1 MGYAVLEGVD
11 SGTFLS
17 CYSRTF
23 GDYIVKTCYGFFV

>member
-17 CYSRTF
+17 FYSRTF
-23 GDYIVKTCYGFFV
+23 GYDTVKTRYGFFA